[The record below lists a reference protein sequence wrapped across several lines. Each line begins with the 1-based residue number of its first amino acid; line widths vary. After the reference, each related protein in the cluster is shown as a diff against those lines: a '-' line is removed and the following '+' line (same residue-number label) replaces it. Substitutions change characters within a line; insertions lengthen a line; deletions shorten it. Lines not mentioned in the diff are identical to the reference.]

1 MARNDEKKSV
11 RCSFCGKPQSLVNR
25 LVAGNGVYICDE
37 CVRLCMSI
45 IDEGYQ
51 PESVSTAEIT
61 LRRDQL
67 PKPAEMR
74 ATLDDY
80 IIGQDRAKVVLSV
93 AVYNH
98 YKRILRGDQD
108 NDVELQKSNVLL
120 IGPTGSGK
128 TLFAQT
134 LAKMLDVPFAIADA
148 TTLTEAG
155 YVGEDVENILLKL
168 LQAADFDV
176 ERAQRGII
184 YIDEIDKIARKSE
197 NTSIT
202 RDVSGEGVQQALL
215 KLLEGMGV
223 KVTRSGTDVT
233 LNAGNVTSTKAP
245 YELVKTMR
253 ASVLT
258 LCPLAARFGSAEVSL
273 PGGCAIGA
281 RPVDQHIRGLRQL
294 GATVDI
300 DHGYVRATAQRLKGA
315 HIVTDMV
322 TVTGTENLVMAAVLA
337 EGETV
342 IENAAREPEVVDLCD
357 CLNAMGAHITG
368 AGTPVISIEGVER
381 LHGGTYSV
389 IPDQIEAG
397 TYMAAVAAT
406 GGQLLLKNV
415 IPKHME
421 CISAKLMEMGVSV
434 TEDDDSLLVRRSGP
448 LTKTNV
454 KTLPYPGFPTDMQPQ
469 ITAVLALAAGTSL
482 VTEGVYGANRF
493 KYVDELKRLGA
504 HIQVDGKVAVVEGV
518 KQLVGAP
525 IQACD
530 LRAGAA
536 LVIAGLA
543 AQGTTELSHIN
554 YIERGYEDLVGKLRA
569 VGADISLVDVPD
581 EADTETHAG

>member
-1 MARNDEKKSV
+1 MCQLVVSFVQREGITYLELTFWACGERACDKEIIKLEKFV
-11 RCSFCGKPQSLVNR
+11 ITGGKPLHGEVIISGAKNAAVGILPATILAADVCVIENLPDISDVAVSLK
-25 LVAGNGVYICDE
+25 I
-37 CVRLCMSI
+37 
-45 IDEGYQ
+45 
-51 PESVSTAEIT
+51 
-61 LRRDQL
+61 
-67 PKPAEMR
+67 
-74 ATLDDY
+74 
-80 IIGQDRAKVVLSV
+80 LSV
-93 AVYNH
+93 
-98 YKRILRGDQD
+98 LG
-108 NDVELQKSNVLL
+108 
-120 IGPTGSGK
+120 
-128 TLFAQT
+128 AQIR
-134 LAKMLDVPFAIADA
+134 MLNRN
-148 TTLTEAG
+148 T
-155 YVGEDVENILLKL
+155 Y
-168 LQAADFDV
+168 
-176 ERAQRGII
+176 
-184 YIDEIDKIARKSE
+184 EID
-197 NTSIT
+197 TT
-202 RDVSGEGVQQALL
+202 HL
-215 KLLEGMGV
+215 
-223 KVTRSGTDVT
+223 
-233 LNAGNVTSTKAP
+233 TSTNVP
-245 YELVKTMR
+245 DDLSRQMR
-253 ASVLT
+253 ASYYFLGA
-258 LCPLAARFGSAEVSL
+258 LLSRFGKAQVAM
-273 PGGCAIGA
+273 PGGCNLGP
-281 RPVDQHIRGLRQL
+281 RPIDQHLKAFSAL
-294 GATVDI
+294 GAEDSVDYGMI
-300 DHGYVRATAQRLKGA
+300 TVRAKEGLTGA
-315 HIVTDMV
+315 HIFFDKVSVGATMN
-322 TVTGTENLVMAAVLA
+322 GMLSAVMA
-337 EGETV
+337 EGQT
-342 IENAAREPEVVDLCD
+342 ILENCAKEPHVVDLANF
-357 CLNAMGAHITG
+357 LSAMGAWVKG
-368 AGTPVISIEGVER
+368 AGTDSIKIRGVKR
-381 LHGGTYSV
+381 LNGGSYAI

-469 ITAVLALAAGTSL
+469 ITAVLALAEGTSL